1 MIDAALPCP
10 LAGPG
15 GTSTQEAR
23 PAKVNL
29 PVFCVFPAMGVIL
42 VRRLVCLLTVLSG
55 VWVTSP
61 ARAADPPPFA
71 WKDGDRAVLIGD
83 ALIEREQEQGMV
95 ETLITLAHLDKTVT
109 FRNLGWSGDTV
120 FGTARARFGTEADGF
135 KHLVEHVLALKPTV
149 LIVGYGMTDSFAG
162 EAGLPRFKSG
172 LNHLLDVLGETR
184 ARVMLL
190 SPIAHEALGRPLPDP
205 TRHNEVLR
213 LYTAA
218 IRAIAAERKA
228 AFVDLFKPFLEFMT
242 NRPGPEGGRPLTDDG
257 IHLNQLGYAT
267 VAALIGTGRPGD
279 SLSSPTLTKR
289 VSEEIGLLARQNT
302 VLGLGEP
309 RREGRYRLMID
320 GRKAAEGEF
329 SDCLTVVSKM
339 TSHPQENWAEEV
351 RQVIIAKNRLYFY
364 RWRPQNETYLFGFR
378 KHEQGNN
385 AVEIPLFDPLVEEK
399 EKEIARLKVP
409 VKHVYEL
416 IRVEAAK

>member
-1 MIDAALPCP
+1 M
-10 LAGPG
+10 
-15 GTSTQEAR
+15 
-23 PAKVNL
+23 
-29 PVFCVFPAMGVIL
+29 
-42 VRRLVCLLTVLSG
+42 RRLVYFLAALSG
-55 VWVTSP
+55 VGVASP
-61 ARAADPPPFA
+61 ARAAEPPPFA
-71 WKDGDRAVLIGD
+71 WKDGDRVVLIGD

-95 ETLITLAHLDKTVT
+95 ETVITLAHLDKTIT

-149 LIVGYGMTDSFAG
+149 LVVGYGMTDSFAG

-184 ARVMLL
+184 ARVLLL
-190 SPIAHEALGRPLPDP
+190 SPIAHEDLGRPLPDP

-213 LYTAA
+213 LYSAA
-218 IRAIAAERKA
+218 IREIAAERDA
-228 AFVDLFKPFLEFMT
+228 TFVDLFKPFLEFMT

-257 IHLNQLGYAT
+257 IHLNRLGYAT
-267 VAALIGTGRPGD
+267 TAALIGTGRPGD
-279 SLSSPTLTKR
+279 VLSTQTLTRR
-289 VSEEIGLLARQNT
+289 VSEEIALLARQNP
-302 VLGLGEP
+302 VLGFDKLVQ
-309 RREGRYRLMID
+309 EGRYRLMID
-320 GRKAAEGEF
+320 GRKAAECEF
-329 SDCLTVVSKM
+329 SDCLGVLLKF
-339 TSHPQENWAEEV
+339 TSQPQEKWAEQV

-385 AVEIPLFDPLVEEK
+385 AREIPLFDPLVEAK

-409 VKHVYEL
+409 VSHISEF
-416 IRVEAAK
+416 IRVGEGTK